1 MNSLKNPKGVF
12 ILALVLFGIIFIMS
26 LINASYLTS
35 ICSILFIIVIGINLS
50 LNKFNISEKSKKVIS
65 NILMIIILILLAI
78 VLYSMF
84 DSIHIIKL
92 KSNY

>member
-12 ILALVLFGIIFIMS
+12 MLALVLFGIIFIMS
-26 LINASYLTS
+26 LINASYITS

-50 LNKFNISEKSKKVIS
+50 LNKFNISEKSRKVIS

-84 DSIHIIKL
+84 DSIHIIRL
-92 KSNY
+92 KNNY